1 MYHSTEYHRE
11 FWNAARGRSVTY
23 SHISEGKNTANGS
36 YRLPSESEKKFAAA
50 RKQENLLRQI
60 ATVMDAF
67 KGENVVWAY
76 DNEPATTWLNQRN
89 NSNFFQNTEV
99 FEEHRLECNILGASI
114 LMPEDFCN
122 DANFDVET
130 HILKDF
136 GRSIG
141 QAEEAAFISGDGV
154 DAPHGFMK
162 DAVVGHSTGD
172 ITYDDVIRLFFSLD
186 KEYRRNA
193 VWIMNDE
200 TALKLRTLKDASG
213 NYLWNHADNTIM
225 GKPVYIS
232 NYMPSEAVGA
242 KPIAFGDFSY
252 YWIIDRMPF
261 TMRRLNELFI
271 AKGQI
276 GYLGYEY
283 LDAKLIRPNA
293 VHVMQITE

>member
-1 MYHSTEYHRE
+1 MYHTTEYYRE
-11 FWNAARGRSVTY
+11 FWDVVRGRPVTY
-23 SHISEGKNTANGS
+23 SYIKDGKNTANGS
-36 YRLPSESEKKFAAA
+36 YRLPYESNKIFTAA
-50 RKQENLLRQI
+50 RKKENIFRQI
-60 ATVMDAF
+60 ATVAGAP
-67 KGENVVWAY
+67 KGEHVVWAY
-76 DNEPATTWLNQRN
+76 DNEPSATWLNQRN
-89 NSNFFQNTEV
+89 TNSFFENTEV
-99 FEEHRLECNILGASI
+99 FEEHRLECHVLGASI

-122 DANFDVET
+122 DATFDVED

-141 QAEEAAFISGDGV
+141 RAEEAAFISGDGV
-154 DAPHGFMK
+154 DAPHGFLK
-162 DAVVGHSTGD
+162 DAVTGHSTSD

-225 GKPVYIS
+225 GKPVHIS
-232 NYMPSEAVGA
+232 NYMPGEAAGA
-242 KPIAFGDFSY
+242 KPIAFGDFNY

-271 AKGQI
+271 AKQQVGF
-276 GYLGYEY
+276 LGYEY
-283 LDAKLIRPNA
+283 LDAKLIRPYA
-293 VHVMQITE
+293 IHLMQITG

>member
-23 SHISEGKNTANGS
+23 SHINDGKNTANGS
-36 YRLPSESEKKFAAA
+36 YRLPAESDTKFVAA
-50 RKQENLLRQI
+50 RKKENILRQI
-60 ATVMDAF
+60 ATVMEAF

-89 NSNFFQNTEV
+89 TNSFFENTEV
-99 FEEHRLECNILGASI
+99 FEEHRLECRVLGASI

-122 DANFDVET
+122 DASFDVEA

-141 QAEEAAFISGDGV
+141 RAEEAAFISGDGV

-162 DAVVGHSTGD
+162 DAVVGHSTSD

-200 TALKLRTLKDASG
+200 TALKLRTIKDASG
-213 NYLWNHADNTIM
+213 NYLWNHTDNTIM

-232 NYMPSEAVGA
+232 NYMPSEAAGA

-271 AKGQI
+271 TKGQI
-276 GYLGYEY
+276 CYLGYEY
-283 LDAKLIRPNA
+283 LDAKLIRSDA
-293 VHVMQITE
+293 IHVMQIGE

>member
-11 FWNAARGRSVTY
+11 FWDAARGKPVTY
-23 SHISEGKNTANGS
+23 SHIKDGKNTANGS
-36 YRLPSESEKKFAAA
+36 YRLPFESNKKFTTA
-50 RKQENLLRQI
+50 RKQENIFRQI
-60 ATVMDAF
+60 ATVIGAP
-67 KGENVVWAY
+67 KGEHVVWTY
-76 DNEPATTWLNQRN
+76 DNEPSATWLNQRN
-89 NSNFFQNTEV
+89 TNSFFENTEV
-99 FEEHRLECNILGASI
+99 FEEHSLECRVLGASI

-122 DANFDVET
+122 DASFDVEA

-141 QAEEAAFISGDGV
+141 RAEEAAFISGDGV
-154 DAPHGFMK
+154 DAPHGFVK
-162 DAVVGHSTGD
+162 DAVIGHSTGD
-172 ITYDDVIRLFFSLD
+172 ITYDDMIRLFFSLD
-186 KEYRRNA
+186 KEYRLNA

-200 TALKLRTLKDASG
+200 TALKLRNLKDASG
-213 NYLWNHADNTIM
+213 NYLWNHTDNSIM
-225 GKPVYIS
+225 GKPVYFT
-232 NYMPSEAVGA
+232 NYMPGEAAGA

-283 LDAKLIRPNA
+283 LDAKLIRPDA
-293 VHVMQITE
+293 VHVMQIAG

>member
-11 FWNAARGRSVTY
+11 FWDAARGKPVTY
-23 SHISEGKNTANGS
+23 SHIKNGKNTANGS
-36 YRLPSESEKKFAAA
+36 YRLPFESNEKFTTA
-50 RKQENLLRQI
+50 RKQENIFRQI
-60 ATVMDAF
+60 ATVIGAP
-67 KGENVVWAY
+67 KGEHVVWTY
-76 DNEPATTWLNQRN
+76 DNEPSATWLNQRN
-89 NSNFFQNTEV
+89 TNSFFENTEV
-99 FEEHRLECNILGASI
+99 FEEHRLECRVLGASI
-114 LMPEDFCN
+114 LVPEDFCN
-122 DANFDVET
+122 DANFNVEA

-136 GRSIG
+136 SRSIG
-141 QAEEAAFISGDGV
+141 RAEEAAFISGDGV
-154 DAPHGFMK
+154 DAPGGFLK

-186 KEYRRNA
+186 MEYRRNA
-193 VWIMNDE
+193 VWIMNDG
-200 TALKLRTLKDASG
+200 TALKLRTIKDASG
-213 NYLWNHADNTIM
+213 NYLWNHTDNTIM

-232 NYMPSEAVGA
+232 NYMPSETAGA

-283 LDAKLIRPNA
+283 LDAKLIRPDA
-293 VHVMQITE
+293 VHVMQITG